1 MEKIEILGLI
11 AASLTTAAF
20 IPQVYKAWK
29 YKSTKDISIVMYL
42 ILLIGLFLW
51 IIYGIYHRS
60 IPNSIYKYYN
70 IFIGNIDDWVKNK
83 NINSSFFN
91 VSQLTGANK
100 RYK

>member
-1 MEKIEILGLI
+1 MGKIEILGLI

-20 IPQVYKAWK
+20 IPQVYKAWR

-60 IPNSIYKYYN
+60 IPILFTN
-70 IFIGNIDDWVKNK
+70 IITSLLVILMIGLKIKHK
-83 NINSSFFN
+83 
-91 VSQLTGANK
+91 
-100 RYK
+100 